1 MVDVAP
7 GRTIQVVRDPD
18 MAQHCKAPYADG
30 ARAPDGGHKA
40 VPGSSFPNP
49 LEAPICHMTR
59 VPEYRG
65 PRKNSITAILP
76 FSALCY
82 SFKLIA
88 VAFLRFGLCWREAMV
103 DGAASIKGCCCPGG
117 REMRGHGR

>member
-1 MVDVAP
+1 ML
-7 GRTIQVVRDPD
+7 
-18 MAQHCKAPYADG
+18 MAH
-30 ARAPDGGHKA
+30 ARLTA
-40 VPGSSFPNP
+40 VTRPCP
-49 LEAPICHMTR
+49 EAPSLTR
-59 VPEYRG
+59 LGAHLPYDKGSRVENPG
-65 PRKNSITAILP
+65 KNSITAILP